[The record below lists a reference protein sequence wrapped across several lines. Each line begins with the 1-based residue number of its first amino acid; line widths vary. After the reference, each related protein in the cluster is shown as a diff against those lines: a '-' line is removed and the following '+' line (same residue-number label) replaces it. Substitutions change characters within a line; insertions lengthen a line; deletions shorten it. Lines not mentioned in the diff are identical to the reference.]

1 MARNNDFSFDL
12 YRLTVLDTEGLME
25 FMGTPLRSDSDIVSV
40 LRESCKSEFDFRNE
54 ATTAIYD
61 WGLRNFVF
69 LPTGDSDEDVCEV
82 TLAKATIEKDG
93 AIFTPSSVQP
103 GTSIAQPPPA
113 AYVKIIFNMKRH
125 LVAVEHNSAITN
137 GHGWLKAFHEI
148 VRQAS
153 VSLDFSSSIEL
164 QEKPKKSEILETFMS
179 FDRLTRIKV
188 KLLLPNPELSRL
200 TQHLYDELSQGGVRL
215 FIADMRNPGGL
226 SQAEETLP
234 HAAAAMAEDGYKKG
248 EVLLEGVRG
257 GRRETVKTGT
267 QAARGK
273 VEGIK
278 DFVRGQASAVRT
290 QEGKAVTEAI
300 LKEIDRVAD
309 EPEVA

>member
-1 MARNNDFSFDL
+1 
-12 YRLTVLDTEGLME
+12 ME
-25 FMGTPLRSDSDIVSV
+25 FMGKPLRSDSDIFSV
-40 LRESCKSEFDFRNE
+40 LRESCKSEFDYRNE

-61 WGLRNFVF
+61 WGIRNFSF
-69 LPTGDSDEDVCEV
+69 LPTSANDEDVCEV

-93 AIFTPSSVQP
+93 AIFTPSSVQI

-113 AYVKIIFNMKRH
+113 AYVKIIFNMSRH
-125 LVAVEHNSAITN
+125 LVAVEHNSTIT
-137 GHGWLKAFHEI
+137 HGNAWLKAFHEI
-148 VRQAS
+148 VRRAAVNLS
-153 VSLDFSSSIEL
+153 FSSSIEL
-164 QEKPKKSEILETFMS
+164 QEKPKKSEILKTFMS
-179 FDRLTRIKV
+179 FEKLTRIKV

-226 SQAEETLP
+226 SQTEETLP

-248 EVLLEGVRG
+248 EVLLEGIKD

-278 DFVRGQASAVRT
+278 DFVRGQASTVRT

-309 EPEVA
+309 EPEIA

>member
-1 MARNNDFSFDL
+1 MNFMGKPLRGDDDII
-12 YRLTVLDTEGLME
+12 TVLKTAC
-25 FMGTPLRSDSDIVSV
+25 DSQW
-40 LRESCKSEFDFRNE
+40 DFRHE

-61 WGLRNFVF
+61 WGLRNFEF
-69 LPTGDSDEDVCEV
+69 LQTDLPDESICSL

-93 AIFTPSSVQP
+93 AIFTPSSVQL
-103 GTSIAQPPPA
+103 GTSVAQPPPA
-113 AYVKIIFNMKRH
+113 AFVKIIFNMKRH

-137 GHGWLKAFHEI
+137 GNGWLKAFHEI
-148 VRQAS
+148 IQRSA
-153 VSLDFSSSIEL
+153 VSLEFSSIIEL
-164 QEKPKKSEILETFMS
+164 QAKPKKSEILETFMS
-179 FDRLTRIKV
+179 FQRLTRIKV

-200 TQHLYDELSQGGVRL
+200 TQHLYDELREGGVRL

-226 SQAEETLP
+226 SQKEQTLP

-257 GRRETVKTGT
+257 GRKESVKTGT
-267 QAARGK
+267 QPARGK

-290 QEGKAVTEAI
+290 LEGKAVTDAI
-300 LKEIDRVAD
+300 LKEIDRVSD
-309 EPEVA
+309 QPEIA